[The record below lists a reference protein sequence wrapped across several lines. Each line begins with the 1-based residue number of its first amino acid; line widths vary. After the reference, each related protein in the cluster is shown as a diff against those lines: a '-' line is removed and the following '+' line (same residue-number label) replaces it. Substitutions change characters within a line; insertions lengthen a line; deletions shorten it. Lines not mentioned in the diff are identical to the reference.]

1 MRHASALP
9 GAQRRQRGRP
19 RSGTQR
25 YNTHARRRPA
35 LQTTRGKNQAG
46 RARAALRLF
55 RCGKKSPSLR
65 GLCPP
70 AGGRR
75 SSTRNPKS
83 VPCNPRHV
91 PLPSSGFPLS
101 HRSQH
106 RLPQRTPPPHPASH
120 QHVSFRRQ
128 CGTCIALGRPHSLSR
143 RRHAAACSP
152 SAAQPPP
159 RRRHVAPPHRP
170 GNRARAGRFLLGGD
184 QQPAH
189 AATMMKTPPLTQAR
203 RPARAAAPGARG
215 GAGGCSVACAT
226 RWRSARTRLGSNKG
240 QARLAQRRHCSAA
253 RSRAVRAQAHRT
265 PAP

>member
-1 MRHASALP
+1 MLHCASSAV
-9 GAQRRQRGRP
+9 AQ
-19 RSGTQR
+19 
-25 YNTHARRRPA
+25 
-35 LQTTRGKNQAG
+35 
-46 RARAALRLF
+46 
-55 RCGKKSPSLR
+55 SPSLR

-226 RWRSARTRLGSNKG
+226 RWRSARTRLVAQTK
-240 QARLAQRRHCSAA
+240 ARRVWHNAAIAPQRA
-253 RSRAVRAQAHRT
+253 
-265 PAP
+265 PAPCAPKRIGRPRPDHGRPPGAQG